1 MKIYGFITVRT
12 GSSRLRGK
20 CLLKFGEGNVL
31 EHVIRRGKFFG
42 FEPLICT
49 TLLEEDNIIEE
60 IGNKEGCLVYRGSV
74 KDTLQRWLDACK
86 KFGIES
92 FYSMEADDPFFDG
105 ELGQRSF
112 QLLQEGYDI
121 VYPSSSI
128 YIGSVGFSL
137 TSDIIEK
144 ACSIKTSDDTEMM
157 WYYIEKVPQVRKI
170 KLPVPDAKISTI
182 RLTLDYEEDYWMLL
196 TVLRILGP
204 QASRADIENLFIRN
218 PDLHRINWF
227 RNEEWKRIQ
236 EEKGKEIA
244 VSIQQK

>member
-1 MKIYGFITVRT
+1 MKIYGFITVRV

-31 EHVIRRGKFFG
+31 EHVIRRARFLG

-60 IGNKEGCLVYRGSV
+60 IGNKEGCLVYRGSA
-74 KDTLQRWLDACK
+74 KDKLQRWLDACQ

-92 FYSMEADDPFFDG
+92 FHTIDADDLFFDG
-105 ELGQRSF
+105 ELGQKSF
-112 QLLQEGYDI
+112 QLLQKGYDI
-121 VYPSSSI
+121 VYPSSNIYVGGVGYSI
-128 YIGSVGFSL
+128 
-137 TSDIIEK
+137 TSAIVKK

-157 WYYIEKVPQVRKI
+157 RYYVEKVPDVRKTE
-170 KLPVPDAKISTI
+170 LPVPDVKTSTI

-204 QASRADIENLFIRN
+204 QATRTEIEDLFIRN
-218 PDLHRINWF
+218 PDLHKINWF
-227 RNEEWKRIQ
+227 RNEQWKRIQ
-236 EEKGKEIA
+236 EEKGKEIS
-244 VSIQQK
+244 VTH